1 MCSVGA
7 VLYYRLF
14 LFIKLH
20 CKLVLCYACGFKV
33 RSCLLF
39 YCFSGLLCIA
49 QPLLVRR
56 AAFTVISLLI
66 KRAFAVCIE
75 GLVAA
80 GRLPVFSVY
89 WGKRG
94 GKGKS
99 TGFSVFKSYRIAV
112 CGYRFY
118 RSYAEN
124 GVINGGIY
132 GKCGFG

>member
-1 MCSVGA
+1 MYGA
-7 VLYYRLF
+7 TTFGKASCFYRY
-14 LFIKLH
+14 K
-20 CKLVLCYACGFKV
+20 
-33 RSCLLF
+33 
-39 YCFSGLLCIA
+39 
-49 QPLLVRR
+49 
-56 AAFTVISLLI
+56 LLI

-99 TGFSVFKSYRIAV
+99 TDFSVFKSYRIAV